1 MWGIG
6 GYMIV
11 IEKRAES
18 VEEAKQ
24 QGLLQLGM
32 DETQV
37 DIEVVEEGGEGSL
50 AVVRLSTKW
59 SEEDDVLDYVCG
71 LLDRM
76 DLDCAL
82 DIEPIESGYKVTING
97 DDANYAIGHRGEVLD
112 AIQYLAQISL
122 NRDKENYLKITVDA
136 ENYRER
142 REHILRDLAK
152 KMATKAVREKVKVEL
167 EPMNPHDRKIVHEML
182 SEDDRVTTYSTGT
195 EPNRF
200 ITIEPK
206 LPEKVYGTQSAFRKH
221 GIKTRSFGA
230 KKRGF

>member
-1 MWGIG
+1 
-6 GYMIV
+6 MIS
-11 IEKRAES
+11 IEKRADS
-18 VEEAKQ
+18 VEEAIS

-37 DIEVVEEGGEGSL
+37 DVEVITEGGDGEP
-50 AVVRLSTKW
+50 AVVRLTTKW
-59 SEEDDVLDYVCG
+59 TEEDGVLDYVCG

-76 DLDCAL
+76 DLDCSL
-82 DIEPIESGYKVTING
+82 DVEPIESGYRVIISG
-97 DDANYAIGHRGEVLD
+97 EDSNYAIGHRGEVLD
-112 AIQYLAQISL
+112 AIQYLAQITL
-122 NRDKENYLKITVDA
+122 NRDKETYTKVTVDA

-142 REHILRDLAK
+142 REDTLRELARRL
-152 KMATKAVREKVKVEL
+152 ADKAVRTRSRVEL
-167 EPMNPHDRKIVHEML
+167 EPMNPHERKIVHETL
-182 SEDDRVTTYSTGT
+182 ADNDDVVTFSTGT

-200 ITIEPK
+200 VTIEPK

>member
-1 MWGIG
+1 
-6 GYMIV
+6 MIV
-11 IEKRAES
+11 IEKRAAS
-18 VEEAKQ
+18 VEEAKE

-37 DIEVVEEGGEGSL
+37 EIEVVSEGGEGED

-59 SEEDDVLDYVCG
+59 SEEDGVLDYVCG

-76 DLDCAL
+76 DLDCSL
-82 DIEPIESGYKVTING
+82 DLETIDSGYKVTISG
-97 DDANYAIGHRGEVLD
+97 EDSNYAIGHRGEVLD
-112 AIQYLAQISL
+112 EIQYLAQISF
-122 NRDKENYLKITVDA
+122 NRDKENYTKIAVDA
-136 ENYRER
+136 ENYRAR
-142 REHILRDLAK
+142 REDTLRDIVKRLADR
-152 KMATKAVREKVKVEL
+152 AVRDRVKVEL
-167 EPMNPHDRKIVHEML
+167 EPMNPHDRKIVHETL
-182 SEDDRVTTYSTGT
+182 AENEDVTTYSTGT

-206 LPEKVYGTQSAFRKH
+206 MPEKVYGTQSAFRKH

>member
-1 MWGIG
+1 
-6 GYMIV
+6 MIV

-18 VEEAKQ
+18 VEEATQ

-37 DIEVVEEGGEGSL
+37 DIEVVSEGGEGSL

-59 SEEDDVLDYVCG
+59 SEEDNVLDFVCG

-76 DLDCAL
+76 DLDCSL
-82 DIEPIESGYKVTING
+82 DIEPIESGYRVIING
-97 DDANYAIGHRGEVLD
+97 DDSNFAIGHRGEVLD
-112 AIQYLAQISL
+112 AIQYLAQIAL
-122 NRDKENYLKITVDA
+122 NRDKESFLKVTVDA

-142 REHILRDLAK
+142 RGNILRDLAK
-152 KMATKAVREKVKVEL
+152 RLAAKAVRERVKVEL
-167 EPMNPHDRKIVHEML
+167 EPMNPHDRKIVHETL
-182 SEDDRVTTYSTGT
+182 SANEDVTTYSTGA

>member
-1 MWGIG
+1 
-6 GYMIV
+6 MIS
-11 IEKRAES
+11 IEKRADS
-18 VEEAKQ
+18 VEEAIG

-37 DIEVVEEGGEGSL
+37 DVEVITEGADGEQ
-50 AVVRLSTKW
+50 AVVRLTTKW
-59 SEEDDVLDYVCG
+59 TEEDGVLDYVCG

-76 DLDCAL
+76 DLDCSL
-82 DIEPIESGYKVTING
+82 DVEPIESGYKVIISG
-97 DDANYAIGHRGEVLD
+97 EDSNYAIGHRGEVLD

-122 NRDKENYLKITVDA
+122 NRDKESYLKVTVDA
-136 ENYRER
+136 ENYRDR
-142 REHILRDLAK
+142 RERILRDLANRL
-152 KMATKAVREKVKVEL
+152 ASKAVRERVKVEL
-167 EPMNPHDRKIVHEML
+167 EPMNPHDRKIVHETL
-182 SEDDRVTTYSTGT
+182 SDNEDVTTYSTGN

>member
-1 MWGIG
+1 
-6 GYMIV
+6 MIV

-37 DIEVVEEGGEGSL
+37 DVEVVSEGGDGEL

-59 SEEDDVLDYVCG
+59 SEEDGVLDFVCG

-76 DLDCAL
+76 DLDCSL

-97 DDANYAIGHRGEVLD
+97 EDSNYAIGHRGEVLD
-112 AIQYLAQISL
+112 AIQYLAQIAL
-122 NRDKENYLKITVDA
+122 NRDKESYLKVTVDA
-136 ENYRER
+136 ENYRDR
-142 REHILRDLAK
+142 RERILRDLANRL
-152 KMATKAVREKVKVEL
+152 ASKAVRERVKVEL
-167 EPMNPHDRKIVHEML
+167 EPMNPHDRKIVHETL
-182 SEDDRVTTYSTGT
+182 SANEDVTTYSTGT

>member
-1 MWGIG
+1 
-6 GYMIV
+6 MIV

-37 DIEVVEEGGEGSL
+37 DIEVVEEGGEGTL

-59 SEEDDVLDYVCG
+59 SEEDAVLDFVCG

-82 DIEPIESGYKVTING
+82 DIEPIESGYRVIING

-112 AIQYLAQISL
+112 AIQYLAQIAL

-142 REHILRDLAK
+142 RERILRDLANR
-152 KMATKAVREKVKVEL
+152 MASRAVRERVKIEL
-167 EPMNPHDRKIVHEML
+167 EPMNPHDRKIVHEAL
-182 SEDDRVTTYSTGT
+182 SENEDVTTYSTGT

-206 LPEKVYGTQSAFRKH
+206 LPEKVYGTQSSFRKH

>member
-1 MWGIG
+1 MV
-6 GYMIV
+6 V

-37 DIEVVEEGGEGSL
+37 DIEVVSEGGEGEL
-50 AVVRLSTKW
+50 AVVRLSTRW
-59 SEEDDVLDYVCG
+59 SEEDAVLDYVCG

-76 DLDCAL
+76 DLDCSL

-97 DDANYAIGHRGEVLD
+97 DDSNYAIGHRGEVLD

-122 NRDKENYLKITVDA
+122 NRDKENYLKVSVDA
-136 ENYRER
+136 ENYRAR
-142 REHILRDLAK
+142 RESTLRDLAK
-152 KMATKAVREKVKVEL
+152 RLADKAVRERVKVEL
-167 EPMNPHDRKIVHEML
+167 EPMNPHDRKIVHETL
-182 SEDDRVTTYSTGT
+182 SENDQVTTFSTGN

-230 KKRGF
+230 KRRGF

>member
-1 MWGIG
+1 
-6 GYMIV
+6 MIV

-37 DIEVVEEGGEGSL
+37 DIEVVEEGGEGAL

-59 SEEDDVLDYVCG
+59 SEEDEVLDYVCG

-97 DDANYAIGHRGEVLD
+97 DDANYAIGHRGETLD

-122 NRDKENYLKITVDA
+122 NRDKEEYLKITVDA

-142 REHILRDLAK
+142 RERILRDLAR
-152 KMATKAVREKVKVEL
+152 KMATKAVRDRVKVEL
-167 EPMNPHDRKIVHEML
+167 EPMNPHDRKIVHETL
-182 SEDDRVTTYSTGT
+182 SENEDVTTYSTGS

>member
-1 MWGIG
+1 
-6 GYMIV
+6 MIV

-37 DIEVVEEGGEGSL
+37 DIEVVEEGGEGTL

-82 DIEPIESGYKVTING
+82 DIEPIESGYRVTING
-97 DDANYAIGHRGEVLD
+97 DDANYAIGHRGETLD

-122 NRDKENYLKITVDA
+122 NRDKEEYLKITVDA

-142 REHILRDLAK
+142 RERILRDLAR
-152 KMATKAVREKVKVEL
+152 KMATKAVRDRVKVEL
-167 EPMNPHDRKIVHEML
+167 EPMNPHDRKIVHEAL
-182 SEDDRVTTYSTGT
+182 SENEDVTTYSTGS

>member
-1 MWGIG
+1 
-6 GYMIV
+6 MIS

-18 VEEAKQ
+18 VEEAKS

-32 DETQV
+32 DESRV
-37 DIEVVEEGGEGSL
+37 DVEIISEGGDGEL
-50 AVVRLSTKW
+50 AVVRLTTKW
-59 SEEDDVLDYVCG
+59 SEEDGVLDYVCG

-76 DLDCAL
+76 DLDCSL
-82 DIEPIESGYKVTING
+82 DVEPIESGYRVIISG
-97 DDANYAIGHRGEVLD
+97 EDSNYAIGHRGEVLD
-112 AIQYLAQISL
+112 AIQYLAQIAL
-122 NRDKENYLKITVDA
+122 NRDKETYLKVAVDA
-136 ENYRER
+136 ENYRAR
-142 REHILRDLAK
+142 REDTLRDLAK
-152 KMATKAVREKVKVEL
+152 RLADRAVRDRVKVEL
-167 EPMNPHDRKIVHEML
+167 EPMNPHDRKIVHETL
-182 SEDDRVTTYSTGT
+182 SENDQVTTYSTGS

>member
-1 MWGIG
+1 
-6 GYMIV
+6 MIV

-18 VEEAKQ
+18 VEEAVR

-37 DIEVVEEGGEGSL
+37 DIEVVTEGDADSL

-59 SEEDDVLDYVCG
+59 SEEDGVLDFVCG

-76 DLDCAL
+76 DLDCSL
-82 DIEPIESGYKVTING
+82 DIEPIESGYRVIING
-97 DDANYAIGHRGEVLD
+97 DDSNYAIGHRGEVLD
-112 AIQYLAQISL
+112 AIQYLAQIAL
-122 NRDKENYLKITVDA
+122 NRDKESFLKVTVDA

-142 REHILRDLAK
+142 RENILRDLATRL
-152 KMATKAVREKVKVEL
+152 AAKAVRERVKVEL
-167 EPMNPHDRKIVHEML
+167 EPMNPHDRKIVHETL
-182 SEDDRVTTYSTGT
+182 SENEDVTTYSTGT

-200 ITIEPK
+200 VTIEPK

>member
-1 MWGIG
+1 
-6 GYMIV
+6 MIV

-37 DIEVVEEGGEGSL
+37 DIEVVSEGGED
-50 AVVRLSTKW
+50 APAIVRISTKW

-76 DLDCAL
+76 DLDCSL
-82 DIEPIESGYKVTING
+82 DIEPIESGYRVQING
-97 DDANYAIGHRGEVLD
+97 DDSNYAIGHRGEVLD

-142 REHILRDLAK
+142 RETTLRDLAK
-152 KMATKAVREKVKVEL
+152 RLAGKAVRDRIKVEL
-167 EPMNPHDRKIVHEML
+167 EPMNPHDRKIVHEAL
-182 SEDDRVTTYSTGT
+182 SENEDVTTYSTGN

-206 LPEKVYGTQSAFRKH
+206 LPEKVYGTQSSFRKH
-221 GIKTRSFGA
+221 GIKTRSFG

>member
-1 MWGIG
+1 
-6 GYMIV
+6 MIV

-18 VEEAKQ
+18 VEEAVQ

-37 DIEVVEEGGEGSL
+37 DIEVVTEGDGESL

-59 SEEDDVLDYVCG
+59 SEEDGVLDFVCG

-76 DLDCAL
+76 DLDCSL
-82 DIEPIESGYKVTING
+82 DIEPIESGYRVIING
-97 DDANYAIGHRGEVLD
+97 DDSNYAIGHRGEVLD
-112 AIQYLAQISL
+112 AIQYLAQIAL
-122 NRDKENYLKITVDA
+122 NRDKESFLKITVDA

-142 REHILRDLAK
+142 RENILRDLATRL
-152 KMATKAVREKVKVEL
+152 AAKAVRERVKVEL
-167 EPMNPHDRKIVHEML
+167 EPMNPHDRKIVHETL
-182 SEDDRVTTYSTGT
+182 SENEDVTTYSTGT

-200 ITIEPK
+200 VTIEPK